1 MIKYILFSLLLILLT
16 PSFGF
21 SDENEELTK
30 IENQT
35 IEEFTEAVNA
45 VKEKKY
51 ELAADIFEK
60 LAEEGDID
68 AQFNYAILTRNG
80 LGRAQ
85 NYSQALYWSWL
96 SFAGGLEKADKVLEK
111 IIEGKINS
119 FYTDTVL
126 SQQIFCNPELYEG
139 TVGDMI
145 DEMSGK
151 LGEKIYTLQAEVEIL
166 KVKHERKTS
175 TLKIEEEKL
184 KNSEEYSNF
193 WKRLRHGEFFTGEY
207 KRIGKGGKE
216 VWIQAS
222 YNPILDQK
230 IVILGSRPSPLNTV
244 PGPPPKNY

>member
-68 AQFNYAILTRNG
+68 AQFNYAIFTRNG

-85 NYSQALYWSWL
+85 IYSQAWYWSWL

-111 IIEGKINS
+111 IIELVPESAHQEIREKVSVFILNKINS
-119 FYTDTVL
+119 GDRKALLHFGKFYLDILPEEDYNKAYLFYSIASAFGEFGAKEKRDSILEDVDNEKIVEI
-126 SQQIFCNPELYEG
+126 QQQASLMFE
-139 TVGDMI
+139 
-145 DEMSGK
+145 K
-151 LGEKIYTLQAEVEIL
+151 LRKGEKIEPL
-166 KVKHERKTS
+166 K
-175 TLKIEEEKL
+175 
-184 KNSEEYSNF
+184 
-193 WKRLRHGEFFTGEY
+193 
-207 KRIGKGGKE
+207 
-216 VWIQAS
+216 
-222 YNPILDQK
+222 D
-230 IVILGSRPSPLNTV
+230 
-244 PGPPPKNY
+244 

>member
-111 IIEGKINS
+111 IIELVPEAAHQEIREKVSVFILNKINS
-119 FYTDTVL
+119 GDRKASLHFGKFYLDILPEEDYNKAYLFYSIASAFGELGAKEKRDSILEDVDNEKIVEI
-126 SQQIFCNPELYEG
+126 QQQASLMFE
-139 TVGDMI
+139 
-145 DEMSGK
+145 K
-151 LGEKIYTLQAEVEIL
+151 LRKGEKIEPL
-166 KVKHERKTS
+166 K
-175 TLKIEEEKL
+175 
-184 KNSEEYSNF
+184 
-193 WKRLRHGEFFTGEY
+193 
-207 KRIGKGGKE
+207 
-216 VWIQAS
+216 
-222 YNPILDQK
+222 D
-230 IVILGSRPSPLNTV
+230 
-244 PGPPPKNY
+244 

>member
-1 MIKYILFSLLLILLT
+1 MIKYILFSLLLILLI

-35 IEEFTEAVNA
+35 IEKFTEAVNA

-111 IIEGKINS
+111 ILELVPEAAHQEIREKVSVFILNKINS
-119 FYTDTVL
+119 GDRKALLHFGKFYLDILPEKDYNKSYLFYSIASAFGELGAKEKRDSILEDVDNEKIVEI
-126 SQQIFCNPELYEG
+126 QQQASLMFE
-139 TVGDMI
+139 
-145 DEMSGK
+145 K
-151 LGEKIYTLQAEVEIL
+151 LRKGEKIEPL
-166 KVKHERKTS
+166 K
-175 TLKIEEEKL
+175 
-184 KNSEEYSNF
+184 
-193 WKRLRHGEFFTGEY
+193 
-207 KRIGKGGKE
+207 
-216 VWIQAS
+216 
-222 YNPILDQK
+222 D
-230 IVILGSRPSPLNTV
+230 
-244 PGPPPKNY
+244 